1 MLDDYSFS
9 STFSILIQ
17 GFPLGPPLFN
27 ILIILATDSRI
38 IGIQRMIAGFS
49 IIKINLIL
57 LNEGVRFMPVTMI
70 HMWAWHDQIK
80 HFYPNF
86 SLEEYSHW
94 EHISLID

>member
-1 MLDDYSFS
+1 LETQASQFDDEKRS
-9 STFSILIQ
+9 Q
-17 GFPLGPPLFN
+17 N
-27 ILIILATDSRI
+27 ISE
-38 IGIQRMIAGFS
+38 
-49 IIKINLIL
+49 INLIL
-57 LNEGVRFMPVTMI
+57 LNEGIRFMPVTMI